1 MHHERKG
8 GPRGGVG
15 GVQREAGRQ
24 CRLVRSQGRH
34 TADRDAAFDE
44 GVMEEMERR
53 SSRNIYESLP
63 VCATPRHDPGG
74 TRSLQNATLSR
85 EELVLFPS

>member
-1 MHHERKG
+1 MHHAGKG
-8 GPRGGVG
+8 GQGVG
-15 GVQREAGRQ
+15 VVQREAGRQ

-34 TADRDAAFDE
+34 TADGDAAFDE
-44 GVMEEMERR
+44 GVMEEMEGR

-63 VCATPRHDPGG
+63 ACATPRCDPGG
-74 TRSLQNATLSR
+74 TRLLQNATLSP